1 MLTADAAT
9 RIFTV
14 LKQQDK
20 DYLTQVE
27 LYWRIYFFARIYSD
41 ELVKTFLKYVV
52 GPPFVGHGSHVK
64 R

>member
-20 DYLTQVE
+20 DYLTQVDLE
-27 LYWRIYFFARIYSD
+27 QRTYLVHEFILI
-41 ELVKTFLKYVV
+41 EVVKTFLSYVV
-52 GPPFVGHGSHVK
+52 GVSHGSHVQ